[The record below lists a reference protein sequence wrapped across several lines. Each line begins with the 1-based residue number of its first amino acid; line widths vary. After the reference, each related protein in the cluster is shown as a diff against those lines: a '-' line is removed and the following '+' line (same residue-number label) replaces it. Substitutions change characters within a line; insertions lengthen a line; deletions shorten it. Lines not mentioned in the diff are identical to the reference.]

1 MGDWCMN
8 KRELWTNFM
17 SGVQEGARV
26 LYDTISHGSPW
37 PNDIT
42 IDEFEYLSNIA
53 KGCMEALDK
62 KRKNCSLKDI
72 VKNDLGYD
80 RQVERNYAECELVK
94 FLMTDMG
101 ISFKDAIRYFDSR
114 SEKQRVSEYQDKFSE
129 FCIKLKLQMLGG
141 TINAEDVSNMIVA
154 VLSDKK
160 KSKGFSEKVRDGLDA
175 DYKVLTCV
183 DKLMNEVGAN
193 SVDLQA
199 LFDCRANIG
208 AYHKIVLDKNK
219 KIKNKSEIDFETN
232 N

>member
-1 MGDWCMN
+1 
-8 KRELWTNFM
+8 
-17 SGVQEGARV
+17 
-26 LYDTISHGSPW
+26 
-37 PNDIT
+37 
-42 IDEFEYLSNIA
+42 
-53 KGCMEALDK
+53 
-62 KRKNCSLKDI
+62 
-72 VKNDLGYD
+72 
-80 RQVERNYAECELVK
+80 
-94 FLMTDMG
+94 
-101 ISFKDAIRYFDSR
+101 
-114 SEKQRVSEYQDKFSE
+114 
-129 FCIKLKLQMLGG
+129 MLGG